1 MRRAFVL
8 FTGAALAAVIFAQGQ
23 GSQLLA
29 NFQKAL
35 TDAKSLSTSYKVMP
49 VGGAPSE
56 ITVELAKPNLAKID
70 TPTELIVAD
79 GETITTYNKA
89 EKAYYK
95 KPQTADDLKGL
106 FRTDDLALWSGFFT
120 EKQLVGASTAK
131 SLGAKNRKGMTL
143 NTVEVAGD
151 AKGRK
156 MLTLYL
162 SNQDN
167 VVRQAEIVINDQG
180 VKDTTI
186 IDTKSLV
193 LGGDAK
199 KELFAFKAPEGSK
212 EVSWEEINSAK
223 WVYDLEEAKQL
234 AAKTGKKIFVDF
246 MATWCGPCKMLDRDV
261 FQKEDWKKMA
271 KYVVFCKIDVDEQP
285 GVSKAYN
292 VTAMPTQMVLNADG
306 SILSSTVG
314 YGGPDA
320 FYKFLNGALGL
331 R

>member
-8 FTGAALAAVIFAQGQ
+8 FGVAALAAVIFAQGQ

-29 NFQKAL
+29 NFGKAL
-35 TDAKSLSTSYKVMP
+35 SDAKTLSTSYKVQP
-49 VGGAPSE
+49 LGGSPSE
-56 ITVELAKPNLAKID
+56 VNVDLAKPNMARID

-79 GETITTYNKA
+79 GTTITTYNKA

-95 KPQTADDLKGL
+95 KPQTSDDLKTL
-106 FRTDDLALWSGFFT
+106 FRSDDLALWAGFFNP
-120 EKQLVGASTAK
+120 KAIAGSNTAK
-131 SLGAKNRKGMTL
+131 SLGSKNRKGMTL
-143 NTVEVAGD
+143 NVVETSAD

-156 MLTLYL
+156 MVTYYL
-162 SNQDN
+162 NKEDG

-180 VKDTTI
+180 VKDTTV
-186 IDTKSLV
+186 IDTKTLV
-193 LGGDAK
+193 LGAEAK
-199 KELFAFKAPEGSK
+199 KDLFAFNAPSGAK
-212 EVSWEEINSAK
+212 EVSWEELNSAK
-223 WVYDLEEAKQL
+223 WVYNIEEAKSL

-285 GVSKAYN
+285 SVSQAYN

-306 SILSSTVG
+306 SILAQTVG
-314 YGGPDA
+314 YGGADA

-331 R
+331 

>member
-8 FTGAALAAVIFAQGQ
+8 FTGAALVAVLFAQGQ

-35 TDAKSLSTSYKVMP
+35 TDAKSLSANYKVMP
-49 VGGAPSE
+49 VSGAPSE
-56 ITVELAKPNLAKID
+56 VTLELAKPNMAKID
-70 TPTELIVAD
+70 TATELIIAD

-89 EKAYYK
+89 EKAYFK
-95 KPQTADDLKGL
+95 KPQTTDDLKAL
-106 FRTDDLALWSGFFT
+106 FRTDDLGLWAGFFSD
-120 EKQLVGASTAK
+120 KPMAGAATAK

-156 MLTLYL
+156 MMTLYL
-162 SNQDN
+162 NNQDN
-167 VVRQAEIVINDQG
+167 VLRQAEIVINDQG

-193 LGGDAK
+193 LGGEANRD
-199 KELFAFKAPEGSK
+199 LFAFKPPAGSK

-246 MATWCGPCKMLDRDV
+246 MATWCGPCKLLDRDV

-285 GVSKAYN
+285 AVSKAYN

-306 SILSSTVG
+306 SILSTKVG
-314 YGGPDA
+314 YANPTD
-320 FYKFLNGALGL
+320 FYAFLNGALGL

>member
-8 FTGAALAAVIFAQGQ
+8 FTGAALVAVIFAQGQ

-35 TDAKSLSTSYKVMP
+35 TDAKSLSTNYKVMP

-120 EKQLVGASTAK
+120 EKALAGASTAK

-186 IDTKSLV
+186 IDTKTLV
-193 LGGDAK
+193 LGGDANK
-199 KELFAFKAPEGSK
+199 DLFAFKAPAGSK

-306 SILSSTVG
+306 SVVSSTVG